1 MKKQLPI
8 RCKIRD
14 DLIKNEITWIEID
27 EADGGY
33 YMFQYE
39 NINSPPKWDVFS
51 DNIEDLLEDCNNI
64 WGIGYDDWISAG
76 S

>member
-33 YMFQYE
+33 YMFQYLF
-39 NINSPPKWDVFS
+39 VF
-51 DNIEDLLEDCNNI
+51 
-64 WGIGYDDWISAG
+64 
-76 S
+76 